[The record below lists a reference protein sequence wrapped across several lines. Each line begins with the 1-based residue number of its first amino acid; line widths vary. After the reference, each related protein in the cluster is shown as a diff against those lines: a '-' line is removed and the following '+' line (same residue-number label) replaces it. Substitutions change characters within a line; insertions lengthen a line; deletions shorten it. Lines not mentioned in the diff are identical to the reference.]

1 MLVQKITDD
10 ILPVQL
16 WNFFPDFR
24 GTNIIL
30 PLTALLF
37 CNYTYKVRS
46 RGVLLVILEVI
57 PWFRFKYDGF
67 DFRKNKNWHKNDIAD
82 YASALFDRDLCP

>member
-1 MLVQKITDD
+1 MLVQKITND

-30 PLTALLF
+30 PLTALLL

-46 RGVLLVILEVI
+46 RGVLLVIL
-57 PWFRFKYDGF
+57 
-67 DFRKNKNWHKNDIAD
+67 
-82 YASALFDRDLCP
+82 